1 MKKNLV
7 PNSFF
12 VKLPVFL
19 TVTLGLIALDWYTIS
34 SLFGAFSSEDSSMI
48 LCGTLA
54 LAVAIDVGP
63 MVLAHFLADRLRAKT
78 IAVIC
83 TIACVFAYAAAMT
96 GMGLTRII
104 NADTIYHASDISW
117 QEETDYFA
125 EGDKTADDTS
135 ADNGMSDNGM
145 KSLNMCTQILFS
157 LSPFFTSVVAFCL
170 SCLRSQYKLRLDIQ
184 SLERHIEELNAEALT
199 IKNSNLINN
208 YEYENENGSQRMI
221 DLTQSLA
228 EVDSMNQILKQKI
241 RDIYTDHWNVLIHVH
256 QAQLVPI
263 TASPEYY
270 PQKLTAPAGGS
281 FGFKVSLP
289 DSRAEADEPA
299 PDYVPGGEAD
309 E

>member
-7 PNSFF
+7 PHSFF

-34 SLFGAFSSEDSSMI
+34 SLFGAFASEDISMI
-48 LCGTLA
+48 MCGTMA

-63 MVLAHFLADRLRAKT
+63 MVLGHFLADRLRAKT

-83 TIACVFAYAAAMT
+83 TIACVLAFAAAMT

-117 QEETDYFA
+117 QEDTDPFA
-125 EGDKTADDTS
+125 EGDKTTEDTS
-135 ADNGMSDNGM
+135 ADNGM
-145 KSLNMCTQILFS
+145 KSLNMCTQIIFS

-184 SLERHIEELNAEALT
+184 KLERHIEELNAEALT

-208 YEYENENGSQRMI
+208 YEYENENESQRMI

-228 EVDSMNQILKQKI
+228 ELDSMNQILKQKI
-241 RDIYTDHWNVLIHVH
+241 RDIYTDHCNGLHWNALIHVH
-256 QAQLVPI
+256 QAQLVPV

-270 PQKLTAPAGGS
+270 PQKLTAPAGES

-289 DSRAEADEPA
+289 DSRAEADDPA
-299 PDYVPGGEAD
+299 PDYVSGGEAD